1 MAKSLTETAKAIL
14 MKEGAI
20 PSVSM
25 SDSNPDRDTKASN
38 PNRATLRPG
47 SKYAE
52 MKPFSNPGAMAPSA
66 PDNKVQDLG
75 PALVKQGDVP
85 PSAKAAGG
93 TAKDTSRSSQAGSG
107 HSDGEKFGVDS
118 EKKQDRKSKEIMEE
132 DFEISEELEA
142 FIKEMMEKG
151 LSEEEIAQAIEEN
164 FELVEAKHEDKEDE
178 KDEDEKKEDEKA
190 EDKKDEKKSEK
201 EDKMDMKEHIEAL
214 FQGEEL
220 SEEFKQKAET
230 IFEAAIKQKVEQEV
244 ARIQEAYAET
254 LDEQVQEIT
263 ENLSANVDDYL
274 NYVVEQW
281 VNENEVAIEAGL
293 RTELTEDFIT
303 GLRQLFAENY
313 IDIPEDK
320 VSVVEELGTK
330 VEELEKKLNEEIDRN
345 VKLNKSLNESKR
357 FEILVDACD
366 GLTTTQ
372 TEKLKSLAEGVEF
385 TTANEFTT
393 KVKTLRENYFPAT
406 VNADKVLDK
415 AEAEVAQSGKVLN
428 EEISGPMAA
437 YVRTLGKKL
446 PN

>member
-66 PDNKVQDLG
+66 PDNQVQDLG

-132 DFEISEELEA
+132 DFEISEELES

-178 KDEDEKKEDEKA
+178 KDEDEKEDEKE
-190 EDKKDEKKSEK
+190 EDKDEKKSK
-201 EDKMDMKEHIEAL
+201 KDDEDKMDMKEHIEAL

-230 IFEAAIKQKVEQEV
+230 IFEAAVKQKVEQEV

-263 ENLSANVDDYL
+263 ENLSSNVDDYL